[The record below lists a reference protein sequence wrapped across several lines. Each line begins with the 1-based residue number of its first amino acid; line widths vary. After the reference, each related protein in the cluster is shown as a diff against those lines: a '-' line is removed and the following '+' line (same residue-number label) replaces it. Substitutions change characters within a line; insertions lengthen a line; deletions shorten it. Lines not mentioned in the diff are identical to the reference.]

1 MTPRACCATT
11 ALLLS
16 LAPLPGCHSQ
26 AIDRFADS
34 ERAEIQGDVA
44 RSMVTPS
51 CPDGSRFGPGCGL
64 LANLMGSD
72 RFREDFRREYCGEED
87 EGACQALFER
97 TFQANL
103 RKRYYAA
110 NYDGVTLDCDT
121 RPRSCD
127 APADFELRLLDSHNE
142 EVRARG
148 IDRELAVIDRQREAQ
163 ANHKRQQWEV
173 VGEVAYVLHD
183 GPKCRSYPSVFGG
196 VTNTICTEGSK

>member
-1 MTPRACCATT
+1 MTHRARCAIT
-11 ALLLS
+11 ALLAS
-16 LAPLPGCHSQ
+16 LASLPGCHSQ

-44 RSMVTPS
+44 RAMVTPS
-51 CPDGSRFGPGCGL
+51 CTDGSRFGPGCGL

-72 RFREDFRREYCGEED
+72 RFREDFRREYCVGDD
-87 EGACQALFER
+87 ESACQALYER
-97 TFQANL
+97 MFQANL

-110 NYDGVTLDCDT
+110 NYDRVTLDCDA

-127 APADFELRLLDSHNE
+127 APSDYELRLLDSHNE

-148 IDRELAVIDRQREAQ
+148 IDRELAVIDRQRESQ
-163 ANHKRQQWEV
+163 ANHKRRQWEV

-196 VTNTICTEGSK
+196 VTNTICTEGGE